1 MHKTTLASFREKL
14 EQIRFTMI
22 GDVRG
27 KYKNKKDDLNGQVAD
42 IADAAA
48 QSYNRQL
55 MMGFGEQE
63 WKKLRLVEEAI
74 EKMDDGQYGI
84 CSECKEPIPDARL
97 QVIPFTAH
105 CVGCLET
112 IEKDNS

>member
-84 CSECKEPIPDARL
+84 CPKC
-97 QVIPFTAH
+97 
-105 CVGCLET
+105 
-112 IEKDNS
+112 

>member
-1 MHKTTLASFREKL
+1 MNGTTLASFRAIL
-14 EQIRFTMI
+14 EEIRLTMI
-22 GDVRG
+22 GDVKD
-27 KYKNKKDDLNGQVAD
+27 KYKTKRNDPSEQMAD
-42 IADAAA
+42 ITDDAA
-48 QSYNRQL
+48 QSFNHQL
-55 MMGFGEQE
+55 IMEFGEQE